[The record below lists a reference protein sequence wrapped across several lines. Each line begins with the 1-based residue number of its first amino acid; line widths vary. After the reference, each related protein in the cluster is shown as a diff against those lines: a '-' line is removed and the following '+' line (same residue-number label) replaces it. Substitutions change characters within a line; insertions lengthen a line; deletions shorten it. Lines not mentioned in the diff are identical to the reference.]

1 MSRRVNKTKDK
12 RPGAQRDLTSLLED
26 MQIETPEL
34 QPQTQLTTAD
44 LFGAESTFEETPS
57 PHRPRPPC
65 PLPPQPAVF
74 NMPSLNTPQ
83 PVLPP
88 PTTTATTTYGEYKEA
103 AAKAEEAKPLEP

>member
-44 LFGAESTFEETPS
+44 LFGAESTFQSSQTSANFLTERKEFVS
-57 PHRPRPPC
+57 KN
-65 PLPPQPAVF
+65 LLF
-74 NMPSLNTPQ
+74 
-83 PVLPP
+83 VLS
-88 PTTTATTTYGEYKEA
+88 
-103 AAKAEEAKPLEP
+103 